1 MVGDF
6 NSIRSVDERKGVAPG
21 SEVLEDTR
29 VFNIFVDNL
38 GLVDLSLMGR
48 KFSWMQPNG

>member
-6 NSIRSVDERKGVAPG
+6 NSIISVDERKWVASG
-21 SEVLEDTR
+21 SEVKEDTR

-38 GLVDLSLMGR
+38 GLVDLPDMGR
-48 KFSWMQPNG
+48 KFSW